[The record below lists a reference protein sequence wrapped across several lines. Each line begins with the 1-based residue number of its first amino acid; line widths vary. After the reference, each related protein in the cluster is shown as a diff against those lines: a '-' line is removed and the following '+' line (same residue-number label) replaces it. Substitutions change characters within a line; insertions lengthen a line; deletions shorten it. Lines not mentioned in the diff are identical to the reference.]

1 MDNFF
6 LTTHDAVD
14 YMLAELEDHGLI
26 KPHLPSTATS
36 PSPSEDEPID
46 PAASD
51 SDEARKKTPKSG
63 VLARYAVGVGV
74 VAVAGGCKGGGGTS
88 QRCCVIDGCRWWRG
102 ASLPSD
108 HACRPCQPWS
118 SVVVDAV
125 PLSSAVVVG
134 AVRGR
139 S

>member
-1 MDNFF
+1 LAKKLGVDNFF

-26 KPHLPSTATS
+26 KPHLPSTS

-46 PAASD
+46 SAASDTD

-74 VAVAGGCKGGGGTS
+74 GVDA
-88 QRCCVIDGCRWWRG
+88 DGEGAADLERG
-102 ASLPSD
+102 A
-108 HACRPCQPWS
+108 ARARRW
-118 SVVVDAV
+118 
-125 PLSSAVVVG
+125 
-134 AVRGR
+134 
-139 S
+139 